1 MSSKKNEI
9 DTYAQWTHL
18 GWLIDFEMPPKEN
31 QLSNISATPDR
42 VQGANE
48 TIEVELQFKSY
59 DHTFTG
65 ELHQVVP
72 DGQAMNE
79 VIIGIAES
87 AYSKMFP
94 ASWQKNETRPSGIV
108 MTGVSDNGNK
118 LIFNGT
124 PTSNDTITVPELVLK
139 PKISVNVTDK
149 NASVTTTD
157 KDLYFVTSGNVT
169 IVPNDT
175 YKFPDNTTLDSFTI
189 TPETMKK
196 YMKLIKNDNGSVTI
210 NVNGVGH
217 VGEMVNVSISTPSLV
232 KSAYRVE
239 VSLGENITSSGGALV
254 QDVEIGQP
262 MTQIN
267 LAVDSTKVIAS
278 FFPDTHNISKDG
290 VSVNTDTST
299 NKPYIKAWISGTPL
313 RPTSISVPAP
323 VNGYHVVVT
332 GGANCTHVSG
342 SLDQYVKSGDSIET
356 VVFRCNEGYWF
367 GKYNGGSNNTMS
379 IKLNPEKTEITLS
392 GRPASMNGFGDF
404 DVRLEDAVEKDVNGG
419 EYMLTVDSI
428 GSNLFGIAGFR
439 SKECRGPATS
449 SVDKNVTFGSITPG
463 NYFGQ
468 KIIGCYI
475 SGSDGRESALRGVS
489 CRVTGTCYMVLELEN
504 KDHSGVSGSVICGM
518 TFKTLDISSRLDQ
531 EGSID
536 QDTLYFSSED
546 HDGTIFGYYTKLLAE
561 KGKTIPVII
570 APMQ

>member
-72 DGQAMNE
+72 DGQAMSE

-149 NASVTTTD
+149 NASVTTAD

-169 IVPNDT
+169 ITPNDT
-175 YKFPDNTTLDSFTI
+175 YKFPDNTTIDNFTI
-189 TPETMKK
+189 TPESMKK
-196 YMKLIKNDNGSVTI
+196 YMRLVKNDNGSVTI

-217 VGEMVNVSISTPSLV
+217 IGEMVNVSISTPSLV

-299 NKPYIKAWISGTPL
+299 NKPYTKAWISGTPL

-367 GKYNGGSNNTMS
+367 GKYNGGSNNSMS
-379 IKLNPEKTEITLS
+379 IKLNADKTELTLS
-392 GRPASMNGFGDF
+392 GEPAGMSGFGDY

-463 NYFGQ
+463 NYFGK

-475 SGSDGRESALRGVS
+475 SGSDGLEDSVM
-489 CRVTGTCYMVLELEN
+489 RVTGHCYMVLELEN
-504 KDHSGVSGSVICGM
+504 KDHTGVAGSVMCGV
-518 TFKTLDISSRLDQ
+518 TFKTLGISSSLGQ

-546 HDGTIFGYYTKLLAE
+546 MNGTIFGYYMKLLAE

>member
-72 DGQAMNE
+72 DGQAMSE

-108 MTGVSDNGNK
+108 MTGVSDNGDK

-124 PTSNDTITVPELVLK
+124 PTSNDTITVPDLVTK
-139 PKISVNVTDK
+139 PKITVVITDK

-196 YMKLIKNDNGSVTI
+196 YMKLIKNDSGSVTI
-210 NVNGVGH
+210 NVNGVGYID
-217 VGEMVNVSISTPSLV
+217 EMVNVSISAPPTLV

-299 NKPYIKAWISGTPL
+299 NKPYTKAWISGTPL

-392 GRPASMNGFGDF
+392 GRPASMDGFGDF
-404 DVRLEDAVEKDVNGG
+404 DVKLEDAVPKPVA
-419 EYMLTVDSI
+419 LTV
-428 GSNLFGIAGFR
+428 NL
-439 SKECRGPATS
+439 P
-449 SVDKNVTFGSITPG
+449 
-463 NYFGQ
+463 
-468 KIIGCYI
+468 
-475 SGSDGRESALRGVS
+475 SD
-489 CRVTGTCYMVLELEN
+489 
-504 KDHSGVSGSVICGM
+504 GSVIVKPGEEANLNQSVASGENIQGITLLPKNANYKM
-518 TFKTLDISSRLDQ
+518 T
-531 EGSID
+531 
-536 QDTLYFSSED
+536 QDWR
-546 HDGTIFGYYTKLLAE
+546 
-561 KGKTIPVII
+561 KTITVEPANEHISIVTTDTETHISGRISENSVITVPALEI
-570 APMQ
+570 IQAHDSYNWTIGGIGSELYYERGYNSTNTHELIETSSLTTYGGLSPTMFFWA